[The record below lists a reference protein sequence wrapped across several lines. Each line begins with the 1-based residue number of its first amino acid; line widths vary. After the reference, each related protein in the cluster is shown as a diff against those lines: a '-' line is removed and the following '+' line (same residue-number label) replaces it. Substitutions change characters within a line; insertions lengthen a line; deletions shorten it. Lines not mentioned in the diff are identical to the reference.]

1 MPGKMARSDPRA
13 DVRVTRGAGSSQHLA
28 SVLQEGRENANI
40 DAGLGFI
47 WRISARDATRRGGR
61 PFRIPRVASQATPER
76 RGDSVTLD
84 LDSAARSG
92 VSIGKLSPRLNLESV
107 II

>member
-1 MPGKMARSDPRA
+1 
-13 DVRVTRGAGSSQHLA
+13 
-28 SVLQEGRENANI
+28 
-40 DAGLGFI
+40 
-47 WRISARDATRRGGR
+47 
-61 PFRIPRVASQATPER
+61 VASQATPER